1 MSKNSDIISSA
12 QKRSYFNLDE
22 QKQNIKKDA
31 DWYLVSFDEDKNV
44 TAINFNEEKK
54 KTTVFCLFVATKKVA
69 KTLLFGEENEF
80 ISL

>member
-44 TAINFNEEKK
+44 TAINFNE
-54 KTTVFCLFVATKKVA
+54 
-69 KTLLFGEENEF
+69 
-80 ISL
+80 

>member
-54 KTTVFCLFVATKKVA
+54 KNYRSSYKKH
-69 KTLLFGEENEF
+69 KLD
-80 ISL
+80 

>member
-54 KTTVFCLFVATKKVA
+54 KLPYFAYL
-69 KTLLFGEENEF
+69 
-80 ISL
+80 

>member
-54 KTTVFCLFVATKKVA
+54 NSITQ
-69 KTLLFGEENEF
+69 
-80 ISL
+80 